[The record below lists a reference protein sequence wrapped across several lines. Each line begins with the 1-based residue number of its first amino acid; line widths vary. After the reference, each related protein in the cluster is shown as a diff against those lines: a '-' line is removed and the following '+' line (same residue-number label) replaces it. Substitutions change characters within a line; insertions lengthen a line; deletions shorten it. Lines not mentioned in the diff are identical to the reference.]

1 MFALACTP
9 NNLDGIPQNFL
20 SCKFSKT
27 LLIGYII
34 AIIDVLSSMFSDLTK
49 FQKWAKG
56 ISIFLLINKVFKTSN
71 WRQLLLWPMA
81 IAHIYF
87 YKDFLHNIKSMT
99 KGKQTVQNFKLEA
112 ASLMANGQRFLRN
125 INDKGK
131 TFLSRDAL

>member
-9 NNLDGIPQNFL
+9 HKLKNPTKFL
-20 SCKFSKT
+20 PCKFSKT

-49 FQKWAKG
+49 FQNWAKG

-81 IAHIYF
+81 IAHIY
-87 YKDFLHNIKSMT
+87 ST
-99 KGKQTVQNFKLEA
+99 KIFAQHKFH
-112 ASLMANGQRFLRN
+112 
-125 INDKGK
+125 DKGK
-131 TFLSRDAL
+131 TNCSKLQIGSSLSYGQWPNIFARHQ